1 MEAGR
6 EGRAGWRRS
15 LPVFPPVGAAHHH
28 DVLNFRLNVLARCG
42 VCRPGAQE
50 HGHDLLPFRGER
62 LRDAA
67 KHGLVREA
75 HAAQRHFA

>member
-1 MEAGR
+1 
-6 EGRAGWRRS
+6 
-15 LPVFPPVGAAHHH
+15 
-28 DVLNFRLNVLARCG
+28 
-42 VCRPGAQE
+42 
-50 HGHDLLPFRGER
+50 LPFRGER